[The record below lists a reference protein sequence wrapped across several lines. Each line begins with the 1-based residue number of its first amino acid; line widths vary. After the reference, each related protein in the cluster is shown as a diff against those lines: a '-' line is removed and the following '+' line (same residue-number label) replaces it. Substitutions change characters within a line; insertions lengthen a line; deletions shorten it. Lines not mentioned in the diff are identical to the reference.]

1 MSMLLLTKTW
11 INRMDTGEA
20 IAAQSDPDSGQTSWA
35 NEGEVRLYASGRRRS
50 VTVEGEGGTVP
61 FTLLEVTLA
70 QVELLRTWKGVNVL
84 VRDHRGRRW
93 FGVFFNVVE
102 TPQRNYTNI
111 YTAAFTLQTTTTVE
125 GV

>member
-1 MSMLLLTKTW
+1 MTSLVLTKTW
-11 INRMDTGEA
+11 VNRMDTGEA
-20 IAAQSDPDSGQTSWA
+20 IAAQSSVDSGETTWS

-70 QVELLRTWKGVNVL
+70 QVEQLRTWKGINVQ

-93 FGVFFNVVE
+93 FGVFFTVVE
-102 TPQRNYTNI
+102 TPQRNYTNV
-111 YTAAFTLQTTTTVE
+111 YTASFTLQTTTTVE